1 MEYSGSRA
9 NTSGPVFPPIS
20 TIPNKQKSEPMA
32 RSFGEFLIAI
42 SKELIPQTVA
52 KLKIYTW

>member
-1 MEYSGSRA
+1 
-9 NTSGPVFPPIS
+9 
-20 TIPNKQKSEPMA
+20 MA